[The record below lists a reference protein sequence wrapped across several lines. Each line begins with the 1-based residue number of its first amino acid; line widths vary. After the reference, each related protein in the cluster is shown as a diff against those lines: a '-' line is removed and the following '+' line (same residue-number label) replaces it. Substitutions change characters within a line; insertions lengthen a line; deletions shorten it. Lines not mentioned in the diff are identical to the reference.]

1 METFVE
7 PVGVTFFG
15 GIGLEEGE
23 NITGNVCH
31 HVRVK
36 LWVLQVRNVLRFYQ
50 LILLLMSK
58 ITNEFPNYITM
69 LEIQQFVS
77 SHVRGIIII
86 RAGKSLYLQI
96 R

>member
-7 PVGVTFFG
+7 PVGVTLFG
-15 GIGLEEGE
+15 GIGFEEGE

-58 ITNEFPNYITM
+58 ITNEFQNYNNN
-69 LEIQQFVS
+69 
-77 SHVRGIIII
+77 VRNTTIC
-86 RAGKSLYLQI
+86 L
-96 R
+96 